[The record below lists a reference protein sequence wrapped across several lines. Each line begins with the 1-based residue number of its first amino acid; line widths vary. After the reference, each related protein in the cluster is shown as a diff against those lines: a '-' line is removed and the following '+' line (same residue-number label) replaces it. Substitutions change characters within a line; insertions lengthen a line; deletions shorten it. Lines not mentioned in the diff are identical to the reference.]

1 MRSAPLSGSAGGA
14 RRHITYANVMS
25 TLAVLLLVIGGGTA
39 VASNVAKAAAKN
51 SVTSK
56 SIKDS
61 TIQSKD
67 LKDGAAVGSA
77 DVIDGSL
84 AGQDVQDSSLT
95 GEDVLDGSLVGQ
107 DVLNSSLTG
116 QDVQDN
122 SLTGQDV
129 QANSL
134 TGSDIDETTIT
145 AAPSGPAGGS
155 LSGTYPNPTLDAGAV
170 TSDELG
176 TITKVNAILTAVA
189 PGATAE
195 IDATCPAGQKAIG
208 GGAVTTGVE
217 MPMHESTKVDNAQ
230 AWRVA
235 VHNPSGSETGYLI
248 VNVLCLAA

>member
-1 MRSAPLSGSAGGA
+1 MRSAPTSGTAAGA
-14 RRHITYANVMS
+14 RRHVTYANVMS
-25 TLAVLLLVIGGGTA
+25 TAAVVLLLVGGGTA

-51 SVTSK
+51 TVTSK

-84 AGQDVQDSSLT
+84 T
-95 GEDVLDGSLVGQ
+95 GG
-107 DVLNSSLTG
+107 
-116 QDVQDN
+116 
-122 SLTGQDV
+122 
-129 QANSL
+129 
-134 TGSDIDETTIT
+134 DIDESTFSTK
-145 AAPSGPAGGS
+145 PSGAAGGS
-155 LSGTYPNPTLDAGAV
+155 LSGTYPNPTLAAGSV
-170 TSDELG
+170 TSSTLG
-176 TITKVNAILTAVA
+176 TITKVNALLTAVA

-195 IDATCPAGQKAIG
+195 VDATCPAGRTAIG
-208 GGAVTTGVE
+208 GGAVTTAVQ
-217 MPMHESTKVDNAQ
+217 MPIFESTKVDNAQ